1 MFNID
6 FANDWIQTV
15 DIWYLE
21 ATAMPSETQPLP
33 TVSIQSSAILFSLT
47 EKTKVKNKKS
57 RMAFYLLKNSCIPKV
72 NFKITFLTKFFCGR
86 NFWQLPFGLHLI
98 ISSEPYRRQ
107 NRNDARFKAIV
118 LLGKKWVNILQ
129 ICTMLQQP
137 LNLLLQTL
145 SRKKIN

>member
-98 ISSEPYRRQ
+98 SHLNLTGGKTEMMPDLKPSS
-107 NRNDARFKAIV
+107 FF
-118 LLGKKWVNILQ
+118 GKKWVNILQ

-137 LNLLLQTL
+137 LN
-145 SRKKIN
+145 